1 MKELRETGKRDLLV
15 LDSGDLLFKK
25 FSAPI
30 PENELKT
37 VSEKA
42 RLIIESLNLMGYDAL
57 GVGDDD
63 LALGKDFL
71 LEVSKKDNFPFLS
84 SNIVDEESGKLLFQ
98 SYLIKR
104 TNGLRIGIFS
114 LLSPDIFLSQSDIRK
129 KGLTVRPPIE
139 VAQNMIKELR
149 PKTDLIVL
157 LSHLGYA
164 KDLELAQTLQG
175 IHIIVGSHTGMNLFH
190 APVMGDKIVLQ
201 TAPKGMYVGRLDLT
215 LHNNKPSFYNI
226 ATKRYLENNLNSV
239 KRRLGSPGISDAERF
254 QLGRAEE
261 QIKNALRQLQ
271 GKNEFTNTISP
282 LSEGMKEDPDIGKL
296 IESFRSKFP
305 EVVKH

>member
-1 MKELRETGKRDLLV
+1 M
-15 LDSGDLLFKK
+15 
-25 FSAPI
+25 
-30 PENELKT
+30 

-71 LEVSKKDNFPFLS
+71 LEVSKKGNIPFLS

-98 SYLIKR
+98 SHLVKKI
-104 TNGLRIGIFS
+104 NGLKIGIFS

-129 KGLTVRPPIE
+129 KGLTIRPPIE
-139 VAQNMIKELR
+139 VAQNTIKELQ

-175 IHIIVGSHTGMNLFH
+175 IHIIVGSHTGMNLFN
-190 APVMGDKIVLQ
+190 APVIGDKIVLQ
-201 TAPKGMYVGRLDLT
+201 TAPKGMYGGRLDLI
-215 LHNNKPSFYNI
+215 LYNNEAIFYNTM
-226 ATKRYLENNLNSV
+226 TKRSLESNLNRV
-239 KRRLGSPGISDAERF
+239 KSRLGSPGIPDAERA

-261 QIKNALRQLQ
+261 QIKKTLRQLQ

-282 LSEGMKEDPDIGKL
+282 LREDMKEDPNIGKL
-296 IESFRSKFP
+296 IENFKSKFP
-305 EVVKH
+305 ETGKP